1 MELEVPVALMTSG
14 DLEEMSVTSVVSA
27 LFSVVDAVSVTR
39 PLVSLQE
46 ISATK
51 TITVRPKNLGS
62 ESRAFLL
69 EENLIGFLS
78 KQGTRI
84 SETGPLP
91 GNLNPTQQD

>member
-14 DLEEMSVTSVVSA
+14 YLEEMSVTSVLSA

-51 TITVRPKNLGS
+51 TITVRLKNLGS
-62 ESRAFLL
+62 ESRTFLL

-78 KQGTRI
+78 K
-84 SETGPLP
+84 
-91 GNLNPTQQD
+91 